1 MGLWAPR
8 FQAVWREKT
17 PLYRPPQF
25 VRRRIRAP
33 SRVSLYD
40 LRVGSRIIRRRNDAA
55 VHRREALTFWAI
67 LLAIGLPMILAVAL
81 VAMDM
86 RRDLSE
92 MRSTGLKDDR
102 GAVPVAWPELKQGS
116 EFSGRVR
123 MIGYMMDEH
132 RPVRDDSRV
141 DTFILLPE
149 AGTFLHP
156 AHRIP
161 NQMVVVWSSNPVV
174 FRERDL
180 VWVSGNLSR
189 TLRKSGEDQPNYAM
203 TFADVGPLAEQ
214 DIGKWFRP

>member
-8 FQAVWREKT
+8 FQAVWREIT

-132 RPVRDDSRV
+132 RPVHETAPGPV
-141 DTFILLPE
+141 GQLVLVLLDPVIV
-149 AGTFLHP
+149 FLKHLLVEGL
-156 AHRIP
+156 AR
-161 NQMVVVWSSNPVV
+161 QQRLV
-174 FRERDL
+174 ER
-180 VWVSGNLSR
+180 GH
-189 TLRKSGEDQPNYAM
+189 
-203 TFADVGPLAEQ
+203 
-214 DIGKWFRP
+214 